1 MALSRCLDL
10 SKTRDY
16 VHVNEEVIFFTEIG
30 KALHIFAYFPSKG
43 YGYRGPFPSPFLRE
57 LASKFNF
64 PNMNLLLTWARE
76 RISEEKFTFQDVD
89 SERVNFII
97 GSAPPVQL
105 IFQLSRSQSE
115 GNLILSIAKALLC
128 KQAHV
133 EELEKSNAELL
144 NHMSVQDSFPS
155 PSHKRKTS
163 GMSFTNPHLRKRK
176 PATGLTFISDT
187 GVDET

>member
-16 VHVNEEVIFFTEIG
+16 VHVNEEVIFFTEID

-43 YGYRGPFPSPFLRE
+43 YGYSGSFPPLSLRE

-64 PNMNLLLTWARE
+64 PNMNLLLTWARD
-76 RISEEKFTFQDVD
+76 RISEKKFTFQDVD

-97 GSAPPVQL
+97 ESASPVQL

-144 NHMSVQDSFPS
+144 NRLKCVRFLYCLF
-155 PSHKRKTS
+155 SH
-163 GMSFTNPHLRKRK
+163 F
-176 PATGLTFISDT
+176 FF
-187 GVDET
+187 